1 MGTGCKKISNVS
13 SNGEAR
19 PIEKE
24 YQIAHTGVAL
34 ADRSLSGRIEASG
47 KDSLDLLHRLST
59 NELSSLQCGT
69 GTTTV
74 LTSNKGR
81 IIDWLVVENLDNKI
95 IILAGIKNQK
105 KIIDHINF
113 YTFGEELSLLDITT
127 KTKMLCLMGPDSISI
142 IQQLA
147 NKDILRMKL
156 NDCQSAMLSGVETKI
171 LRTDPVGIQG
181 YDLIMSKDE
190 APIITKAIIN
200 AGRKHNFTTI
210 SASTLDLI
218 RIENRIPLHN
228 KELTENHNPLE
239 ANLQASISDN
249 KGCYIGQEVIARINT
264 YQKLQRRL
272 VQIHFDTNDLPIPGS
287 KLISHEKNIGYITS
301 IQHSFRQGQAI
312 GLGYVQLTDYQHDAV
327 VVAKHKGNMIQ
338 GKISEP
344 EKVNTKV

>member
-1 MGTGCKKISNVS
+1 MDTGYKNFSNVNS
-13 SNGEAR
+13 HMEAL
-19 PIEKE
+19 PVEME
-24 YQIAHTGVAL
+24 YQIAHSGVAL
-34 ADRSLSGRIEASG
+34 ADRSLSGRISASG

-59 NELSSLQCGT
+59 NELSNLQCGT

-81 IIDWLVVENLDNKI
+81 IIDWLVVENLNNQI
-95 IILAGIKNQK
+95 IILTGIRNQK

-113 YTFGEELSLLDITT
+113 YTFGEDASLLDITA
-127 KTKMLCLMGPDSISI
+127 KTKMLGLMGPDSISI
-142 IQQLA
+142 IQQLP
-147 NKDILRMKL
+147 NKDISKMDL
-156 NDCQSAMLSGVETKI
+156 NDCQSATLSGVETKV

-190 APIITKAIIN
+190 APIITKAMID
-200 AGRKHNFTTI
+200 AGREHNFTTI
-210 SASTLDLI
+210 SASTLDFI
-218 RIENRIPLHN
+218 RIENGIPLYD

-272 VQIHFDTNDLPIPGS
+272 VQIHFDTKDLPLPGS
-287 KLISHEKNIGYITS
+287 KLIYRGKNIGYITS
-301 IQHSFRQGQAI
+301 IRHSFKPGKAI
-312 GLGYVQLTDYQHDAV
+312 GLGYVQLIDYQHDEV
-327 VVAKHKGNMIQ
+327 IGTKHKGNMIQ

-344 EKVNTKV
+344 EKVNSKV